1 MLVAQSHFIVMQFVV
16 GPLFGWTLCYMRL
29 RKEEPI
35 AIYDRAYRLR
45 HHELQNRT
53 DKFSGISA
61 VVGAGLGA
69 MLLKTRLRGAIYG
82 SAFGVGLGVIA
93 HVLTTPK
100 SKEK

>member
-1 MLVAQSHFIVMQFVV
+1 MAQSLSSMQFVV
-16 GPLFGWTLCYMRL
+16 GPLLGLTLCYMRL

-45 HHELQNRT
+45 HHKLQNRT
-53 DKFSGISA
+53 DEFSGFGA

-69 MLLKTRLRGAIYG
+69 VLLKPRLRGGIYG
-82 SAFGVGLGVIA
+82 AAFGVGLGVIA